1 MLTNAATAARRSGK
15 ASGHARVTVPRKTCS
30 HRPQSATLAFSP
42 SPKVPPHT
50 SAPPLSTSTVPRAP
64 SLSCTSFVFGVQ
76 TAAMHHPPTGRRAY
90 PSYVLPAPFHTAL
103 DLGHQGCFALRFRA
117 DQAHSVPFAPGTR
130 RPADPVH
137 VFDEVWCHL
146 VLDDELDVGH
156 IYPPGSE
163 AGADEQ
169 TLAGG
174 GEPVEGSLSIGGWHV
189 WMEALGGLEAR
200 TAKHAPR
207 LYSTGDGVG
216 ED

>member
-1 MLTNAATAARRSGK
+1 MLAPATISNLSLFPLTEG
-15 ASGHARVTVPRKTCS
+15 SSS
-30 HRPQSATLAFSP
+30 HLSP
-42 SPKVPPHT
+42 SSLDFHRSE
-50 SAPPLSTSTVPRAP
+50 SALPLVYKLR
-64 SLSCTSFVFGVQ
+64 L
-76 TAAMHHPPTGRRAY
+76 RRADGRDASPTY
-90 PSYVLPAPFHTAL
+90 GPACISFNVLPAPFHTAL